1 MPALTR
7 APRLRDCLRESAIL
21 NDPALPSVVAVAIL
35 TLLLGVIAF

>member
-1 MPALTR
+1 MPAPTV
-7 APRLRDCLRESAIL
+7 APRLRESIRESAVL